1 MTSKKTFVSG
11 KKDKNTKSE
20 AELKQEYAYI
30 DNLLA
35 EYISS
40 TKKGL
45 DPADIPLRIY
55 LSSDS
60 EVVLKEVRESSAKIV
75 GSKSYLSKLAVRG
88 SWFQEIVLRI
98 RAIGENKSTQQNVKK
113 AKKILELNL
122 HNRKQAEVD
131 KAQSEAAA
139 ALIASLSDVDE
150 AVIQIGSLA
159 LVKRKTDN
167 GSAVGVISLT
177 IDQLVSIQEN
187 PSVLESPSVFYE
199 QFNSRTDD
207 LMSLDEIRRG

>member
-1 MTSKKTFVSG
+1 M
-11 KKDKNTKSE
+11 
-20 AELKQEYAYI
+20 
-30 DNLLA
+30 
-35 EYISS
+35 
-40 TKKGL
+40 
-45 DPADIPLRIY
+45 
-55 LSSDS
+55 
-60 EVVLKEVRESSAKIV
+60 
-75 GSKSYLSKLAVRG
+75 
-88 SWFQEIVLRI
+88 
-98 RAIGENKSTQQNVKK
+98 
-113 AKKILELNL
+113 
-122 HNRKQAEVD
+122 D